1 MERVRNKMLSSKRGR
16 FLDMSHSYAGFYGHG
31 TITTSINDIHG
42 RGNLVEDTH
51 IRLHSYMGGDR
62 NDNRCT
68 IMSLGKGHSYE
79 AFNDADVSIHMNKKD
94 VALLI
99 KEMSAWLAGIEGSDD
114 YGTMPEITFSHISH
128 EDNHLSKEE
137 YEKVLDER
145 AKTFGWT
152 RKMRERQQ

>member
-1 MERVRNKMLSSKRGR
+1 MYEGVSI
-16 FLDMSHSYAGFYGHG
+16 MSHSYAGFYGHG
-31 TITTSINDIHG
+31 VATTSMDDIHC
-42 RGNLVEDTH
+42 RGNLTEPTH

-68 IMSLGKGHSYE
+68 IMSIGKGHSYE
-79 AFNDADVSIHMNKKD
+79 AFNDADVSIEMNKKD

-99 KEMSAWLAGIEGSDD
+99 REMSAWLAGDEGSDD

-137 YEKVLDER
+137 YGKVLDER

-152 RKMRERQQ
+152 KKMRDNHQ

>member
-1 MERVRNKMLSSKRGR
+1 
-16 FLDMSHSYAGFYGHG
+16 MSHSYAGFYGHG
-31 TITTSINDIHG
+31 VATTSMDDIHH

-68 IMSLGKGHSYE
+68 IMSIGKGHSYE
-79 AFNDADVSIHMNKKD
+79 TFSDAEVSIEMNKKD

-99 KEMSAWLAGIEGSDD
+99 REMSAWLAGDEGSDD

-128 EDNHLSKEE
+128 EDNHLSEEE
-137 YEKVLDER
+137 YKNVLEER
-145 AKTFGWT
+145 AKTFRWT
-152 RKMRERQQ
+152 GKTVENHLHYKFNRFTQ